1 MCPQKRDRH
10 KEITIIQSGCGSD
23 SSKCSEAFP
32 GLKKHQEIISEI
44 TRNNT

>member
-1 MCPQKRDRH
+1 MRPQKRDPH

-23 SSKCSEAFP
+23 NSDGSEAFP

-44 TRNNT
+44 TRNNV